1 MAIDFKLVIK
11 LATPFVMSRPRTTLD
26 GLLSAAVFRETGLM
40 GGDTIPHIPL
50 EREDGIFKGSCAFVS
65 GGYTH
70 ATVQRI
76 MNLRGLADM
85 TDEHFAPNSKG
96 KVKRYLGVDI
106 KRGPYKANM
115 SSYAGIDA
123 KTVIFFGKGDPDRV
137 VELIKN
143 NIPGLGRRANAG
155 AGEIIDVSWVK
166 VSADRDCS
174 WIMPSGSPAR
184 PLPLDVWNRISGH
197 RKMPVADLTVR
208 VPYWSGEAV
217 QAVYPMDTAA

>member
-1 MAIDFKLVIK
+1 
-11 LATPFVMSRPRTTLD
+11 
-26 GLLSAAVFRETGLM
+26 
-40 GGDTIPHIPL
+40 
-50 EREDGIFKGSCAFVS
+50 
-65 GGYTH
+65 
-70 ATVQRI
+70 
-76 MNLRGLADM
+76 
-85 TDEHFAPNSKG
+85 
-96 KVKRYLGVDI
+96 
-106 KRGPYKANM
+106 M